1 MGLITGLLTLP
12 LAPLRGTVWLAERI
26 QEQAEE
32 ELYDESAIRAGLLEL
47 ESARQAG
54 TLDED
59 ELYDES
65 AIRAGLLELESA
77 RQVGTL
83 DEQEIAAAEDAL
95 IERLMAIRGLAGEE
109 RDGGF
114 E

>member
-12 LAPLRGTVWLAERI
+12 LAPIRGTVWLAERI

-32 ELYDESAIRAGLLEL
+32 ELHDESAIRNGLLEI
-47 ESARQAG
+47 EAARQSG
-54 TLDED
+54 
-59 ELYDES
+59 
-65 AIRAGLLELESA
+65 GF
-77 RQVGTL
+77 
-83 DEQEIAAAEDAL
+83 DEQELAEAEDAL

-109 RDGGF
+109 SDGRI